1 MDFTVVAATTSTASL
16 VLRYS
21 AAFFFVL
28 VAIFLAYAL
37 FKAAKTLERLDK
49 VLLDV
54 DENGIPLMQ
63 KAGETLDG
71 VNANLDNVD
80 EITKD
85 VAGITDK
92 IDTMANAVESAV
104 STPARKAAAFSAG
117 VQSAVSSFMRKDKP
131 ATDGSTGAYA
141 EPDSEPVSG
150 WSYAAPPQSAAEGA
164 TPADASRP
172 AFETGIPQT
181 EAVPTAAS
189 APVGEP
195 ARPADTVVEV
205 VETVVEEGDATG
217 PAPASGDA

>member
-92 IDTMANAVESAV
+92 IDTMANAVEGAV
-104 STPARKAAAFSAG
+104 TGPARKAAAFSAG

-131 ATDGSTGAYA
+131 ATDGSTGSFA

-150 WSYAAPPQSAAEGA
+150 WTYAAPAASQSAEATSAGDAAPAPEVAVPQS
-164 TPADASRP
+164 
-172 AFETGIPQT
+172 

-189 APVGEP
+189 AAAP
-195 ARPADTVVEV
+195 PADTVVGSA
-205 VETVVEEGDATG
+205 ETVAGEGAAAEAG
-217 PAPASGDA
+217 PASGDA